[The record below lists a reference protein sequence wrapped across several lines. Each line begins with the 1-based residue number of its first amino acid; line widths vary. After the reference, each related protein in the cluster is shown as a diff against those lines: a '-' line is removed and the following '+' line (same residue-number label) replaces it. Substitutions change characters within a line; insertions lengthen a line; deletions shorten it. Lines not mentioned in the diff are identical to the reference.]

1 MSSNNGLHQ
10 GARFVKTCGFDRS
23 VWVIE
28 ALLDRP
34 GCPRHARLAREGMR
48 GETLTISA
56 ALLVDPHRFRA
67 LARENRS

>member
-1 MSSNNGLHQ
+1 MSSIHGLRH
-10 GARFVKTCGFDRS
+10 GARFVKASGFDRS

-48 GETLTISA
+48 GETLTVSA
-56 ALLVDPHRFRA
+56 VVLADPHRFRA
-67 LARENRS
+67 LTRERRP